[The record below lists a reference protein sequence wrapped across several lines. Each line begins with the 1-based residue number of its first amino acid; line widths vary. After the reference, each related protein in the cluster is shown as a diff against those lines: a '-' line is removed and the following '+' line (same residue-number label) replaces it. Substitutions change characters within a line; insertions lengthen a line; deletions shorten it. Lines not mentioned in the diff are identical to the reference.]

1 MLTKKCLKTK
11 YRKVK
16 ERGSLVQGRIQDFWI
31 GGSTLKRGF
40 DLRHLTILPTFS
52 QIKIRNAFLQDQ

>member
-40 DLRHLTILPTFS
+40 DLRHLTILPILIYIS
-52 QIKIRNAFLQDQ
+52 L